1 MLNQVIIVGK
11 IIEEPI
17 IKEFGNNNQMAVVLI
32 EVERSITNPEKEKT
46 YDILQV
52 ILWKNMIQSS
62 LDYCHISNIIGV
74 KGRLQANNYTTKD
87 NNKFYS
93 CEIIA
98 EKISV
103 QGCDFDERRSRR
115 YLLFRRKKYGL

>member
-103 QGCDFDERRSRR
+103 LSE
-115 YLLFRRKKYGL
+115 K

>member
-11 IIEEPI
+11 IIEEPV
-17 IKEFGNNNQMAVVLI
+17 IKEFGNNNQMAVILM
-32 EVERSITNPEKEKT
+32 EVERTINNAEKEKV
-46 YDILQV
+46 YDTFQV
-52 ILWKNMIQSS
+52 ILWKNTMQAS
-62 LDYCHISNIIGV
+62 LDYCRVGNIIGV

-98 EKISV
+98 EKISILS
-103 QGCDFDERRSRR
+103 E
-115 YLLFRRKKYGL
+115 K